1 MGSTLWLPH
10 GRAYMIDVSGIEGF
24 NLFNFL
30 MYWLI
35 AGIIAVGTAIA
46 IGQERKVKWFKQ
58 RSKNGIF
65 VRRGMFGNYSM
76 LGVPVTVPGFIITV
90 GIFAGAGIVWAILIY
105 GILPFIR

>member
-46 IGQERKVKWFKQ
+46 IGQERKVKW
-58 RSKNGIF
+58 
-65 VRRGMFGNYSM
+65 
-76 LGVPVTVPGFIITV
+76 
-90 GIFAGAGIVWAILIY
+90 
-105 GILPFIR
+105 